1 MNIDRAHLVGLL
13 LGALAISDFIT
24 VHPERVK
31 SAVLADG
38 ALTFDLQ
45 PAIRRK
51 IWKVTKKIGKNQ
63 CDKVRLAIHLFWCY
77 WLTIGGCGR
86 LLTTNR

>member
-1 MNIDRAHLVGLL
+1 MDVMNIDRAHLVGLL

-51 IWKVTKKIGKNQ
+51 I
-63 CDKVRLAIHLFWCY
+63 
-77 WLTIGGCGR
+77 
-86 LLTTNR
+86 